1 MTVLVLNYSDFKNV
15 NLSMDI
21 MIKNV
26 QEKHL
31 LLINELAKSLDFEIS
46 EPAEDYLYVLDSAE
60 QEAIE
65 KGLADAEAGKLNS
78 HAKAKKLYEKWL

>member
-1 MTVLVLNYSDFKNV
+1 
-15 NLSMDI
+15 MDI
-21 MIKNV
+21 VIKNL

-31 LLINELAKSLDFEIS
+31 SLINELAKSLDFEII
-46 EPAEDYLYVLDSAE
+46 EPDEDYFHVLGTAE
-60 QEAIE
+60 KEAIK

>member
-1 MTVLVLNYSDFKNV
+1 MN
-15 NLSMDI
+15 I

-31 LLINELAKSLDFEIS
+31 SLINELAKSLNLEIS
-46 EPAEDYLYVLDSAE
+46 EPVEDCLHVLGTVE